1 MIARIVS
8 KIKDMVWR
16 YQFKRT
22 PTRLLG
28 KLIVKEF
35 RGSLYCVGT
44 VDSEVSK

>member
-1 MIARIVS
+1 MI
-8 KIKDMVWR
+8 WR

-22 PTRLLG
+22 STHLLG
-28 KLIVKEF
+28 TLIVKEF